1 MQQTPMTIY
10 FDISTLNPDKVT
22 GVGVYMLQLWERLRQ
37 RADLNVIPVLKLS
50 RIKKRAKLEHF
61 LGTKIQ
67 LILPWTG
74 IRAKNALYHGP
85 DFKILMNSF
94 LPRAVTVHDMV
105 VFEKSYNNPA
115 FYTKGIKELT
125 QVLNKK
131 LSAVIVNSEF
141 TKSEVLKH
149 FPELENKTHVT
160 YLGCDRTYPPPAPSE
175 VEKLDKY
182 LLFLGTLEK
191 RKNPT
196 AVLDAFKIL
205 CDQGY
210 DLKLVLAGTWGYGEN
225 EIKEALLQFPYP
237 DKVLH
242 LNYVPNNQVAGLF
255 KNAQAFVFPSLYEGF
270 GIPVLEAMSLG
281 CPVVTSD
288 KGVLKEITGDAA
300 LHASPTDPNEIAQ
313 SLIRLFNSEE
323 LKQSLIAKGRNQAA
337 KFTWDKCA
345 EDTVAIYQS
354 IIKATT

>member
-1 MQQTPMTIY
+1 MTIY

-22 GVGVYMLQLWERLRQ
+22 GVGVYMLQLWERLRK
-37 RADLNVIPVLKLS
+37 RTDLVVIPVLKLS
-50 RIKKRAKLEHF
+50 RIKKRAKLEQF
-61 LGTKIQ
+61 LNSKIQ
-67 LILPWTG
+67 LIWPWTG
-74 IRAKNALYHGP
+74 MGSKNALYHGP
-85 DFKILMNSF
+85 DFKVLMNAF
-94 LPRAVTVHDMV
+94 LPRVVTVHDMV

-131 LSAVIVNSEF
+131 LNAVVVNSEF

-149 FPELENKTHVT
+149 FPELKQKTHVT
-160 YLGCDRTYPPPAPSE
+160 YLGCDRTYPPQVPFE
-175 VEKLDKY
+175 DDRLGKY
-182 LLFLGTLEK
+182 ILFLGTLEK
-191 RKNPT
+191 RKNPV

-205 CDQGY
+205 CDQGT

-225 EIKEALLQFPYP
+225 EIKQALVRFPYP
-237 DKVLH
+237 DRVFH

-281 CPVVTSD
+281 CPVITSD
-288 KGVLKEITGDAA
+288 KGVLREITGDAA
-300 LHASPTDPNEIAQ
+300 LHASPTEPNEIAQ
-313 SLIRLFNSEE
+313 SLIRLLGSEE
-323 LKQSLIAKGRNQAA
+323 LKQSLITKGRIQAA

-345 EDTVAIYQS
+345 EETVNIYKS
-354 IIKATT
+354 ILKATI